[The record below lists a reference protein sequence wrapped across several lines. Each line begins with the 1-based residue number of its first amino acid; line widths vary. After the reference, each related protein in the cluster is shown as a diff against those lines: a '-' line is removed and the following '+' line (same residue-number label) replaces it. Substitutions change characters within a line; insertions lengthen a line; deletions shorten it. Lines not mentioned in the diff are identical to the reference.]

1 MNTMRNEMI
10 LRKGSIG
17 KLLVS
22 LSLPVI
28 LVMLVN
34 VIYNMADVYFLG
46 QTGDTLQV
54 AAASLAGPLFGMASA
69 LNTLLGFGACTAASM
84 ALGKGDLRSIRQ
96 YSSFCLYAS
105 AILGI
110 VLLLGVWTLT
120 NPLVSL
126 LGANEETACYT
137 ADYLR
142 IFAIGAPFMIA
153 GGSLGNLLR
162 ADGESKG
169 AVISSLIG
177 TGINIV
183 LDPLFITGLGGGI
196 RGAAWATVIGN
207 ICSFC
212 CILAAVRRKK
222 IFSLAL
228 RDFTWKKEISFK
240 VLSLGTPM
248 AAGTLL
254 MSFSSTFANR
264 LLVLYGNNAVAAHAV
279 SGKAGMLVS
288 MLIMGICMG
297 VQPAVSYAYGQHN
310 TRRMHQVV
318 IGTTAVAVLTGVVL
332 GGLFLIFRESF
343 VRMFLDDEAI
353 LEMGKL
359 MVVGGLVS
367 APISAVYQMC
377 QVYLQSTG
385 KVDYA
390 TFTALL
396 QKGIVYIPVLYGMYA
411 LFGLNGLIFTG
422 VVTDVIATLAGVLFC
437 IRWSRDINA
446 EARMQFPP
454 TAIQANSWN

>member
-1 MNTMRNEMI
+1 MNTLRNEKV
-10 LRKGSIG
+10 LREGSISR
-17 KLLVS
+17 LLVS

-84 ALGKGDLRSIRQ
+84 ALGKGNLRSIRS

-105 AILGI
+105 VMLGSI
-110 VLLLGVWTLT
+110 LLLGVWTLT

-126 LGANEETACYT
+126 LGANEETAGYT

-177 TGINIV
+177 TGINIA
-183 LDPLFITGLGGGI
+183 LDPLFITGLGWGI

-212 CILAAVRRKK
+212 CIMAAVWRKK

-228 RDFTWKKEISFK
+228 RDFTWKKEIS
-240 VLSLGTPM
+240 VRILSLGIPM

-279 SGKAGMLVS
+279 SGKASMLVG

-297 VQPAVSYAYGQHN
+297 VQPAVSYAYGQRN
-310 TRRMHQVV
+310 TRRMQQVV
-318 IGTTAVAVLTGVVL
+318 RGTAAAAVLTGAAL
-332 GGLFLIFRESF
+332 GALFLCFREAL
-343 VRMFLDDEAI
+343 VRMFLDDSAI
-353 LEMGKL
+353 LDLGRRM
-359 MVVGGLVS
+359 MVGGLIS
-367 APISAVYQMC
+367 APVSAVYQMC
-377 QVYLQSTG
+377 QVYLQGTG
-385 KVDYA
+385 KVNYA

-396 QKGIVYIPVLYGMYA
+396 QKGIFYIPVLYGMHA
-411 LFGLNGLIFTG
+411 LFGLNGLIFAG
-422 VVTDVIATLAGVLFC
+422 AVTDVLATLVGVLFC
-437 IRWSRDINA
+437 IRW
-446 EARMQFPP
+446 AREIGTKAHMP
-454 TAIQANSWN
+454 TSSTFVQEK

>member
-1 MNTMRNEMI
+1 MNT
-10 LRKGSIG
+10 LRSEKVLREGSFG
-17 KLLVS
+17 RLLIS

-69 LNTLLGFGACTAASM
+69 LNTLLGFGACTAASI

-105 AILGI
+105 VMLGGI
-110 VLLLGVWTLT
+110 LLLGVWILT
-120 NPLVSL
+120 YPLVFL
-126 LGANEETACYT
+126 LGANEETAAYT

-142 IFAIGAPFMIA
+142 IFSLGAPFMIA
-153 GGSLGNLLR
+153 GGSLGNILR

-169 AVISSLIG
+169 AVISSLLG
-177 TGINIV
+177 TGINIA
-183 LDPLFITGLGGGI
+183 LDPLFITGMGWGI
-196 RGAAWATVIGN
+196 RGAALATVIGN

-212 CILAAVRRKK
+212 CVLAVVRGKK

-228 RDFTWKKEISFK
+228 RDFTWKKEISVR
-240 VLSLGTPM
+240 VLSLGIPM
-248 AAGTLL
+248 GAGTLL

-297 VQPAVSYAYGQHN
+297 VQPAVSYAYGQRN
-310 TRRMHQVV
+310 TRRMRQVV
-318 IGTTAVAVLTGVVL
+318 MGTTVTAFLTGVAL
-332 GGLFLIFRESF
+332 GGLFLVFRESII
-343 VRMFLDDEAI
+343 RMFLDDEAI
-353 LEMGKL
+353 LGMGKL

-367 APISAVYQMC
+367 APISAIYQMC

-385 KVDYA
+385 KVTYA
-390 TFTALL
+390 TLTALL
-396 QKGIVYIPVLYGMYA
+396 QKGIVYIPVLYGMHA
-411 LFGLNGLIFTG
+411 LLGLNGLIFAG

-437 IRWSRDINA
+437 VRWMRNINT
-446 EARMQFPP
+446 EARMQIPP
-454 TAIQANSWN
+454 MVLQANS